1 MRHQAGVTG
10 TCACHPRGYLTRV
23 VRRTAEYSLTGGN
36 GAVVSFVSNVR
47 RGAEGLFLRV
57 FDTCGNK
64 VVRGTGQQVGQLAVQ
79 VTVGLQEAG
88 GRASAAL
95 ADLMGTGS
103 RVQPPAG
110 KNARAADG
118 RSGNGRVKDADRIK
132 DIVRR

>member
-1 MRHQAGVTG
+1 M
-10 TCACHPRGYLTRV
+10 
-23 VRRTAEYSLTGGN
+23 
-36 GAVVSFVSNVR
+36 VSFVSNVR

-57 FDTCGNK
+57 FDTYGGNR

-79 VTVGLQEAG
+79 VTIGLQEAG

>member
-1 MRHQAGVTG
+1 M
-10 TCACHPRGYLTRV
+10 
-23 VRRTAEYSLTGGN
+23 
-36 GAVVSFVSNVR
+36 VSFVSNVR

-79 VTVGLQEAG
+79 VTIGLQEAG